1 MKTKIV
7 QYPFIQQTAF
17 GAVKIYREGS
27 GEYSRFCVAWPSD
40 EGRQRKRFS
49 SEWEAH
55 QRAEEII
62 DDLKR
67 GTRLRSQISSK
78 SAACIIEYERLL
90 KDHGATI
97 GDAVRFFVSN
107 REVETGKQIDSMEAV
122 KIYLDRFE
130 KPSGRHYET
139 TRSILRSFGRSFRKT
154 LDAITSNELETYL
167 RALSTSGRTRN
178 NHLNYLKTFFK
189 WAQKR
194 QGYLPEGRLL
204 EIEKL
209 SSFAEEGSKI
219 QVFSPAELKKI
230 LAQCGS
236 DLLPYFVIGAFAG
249 VRCAEILRLSWENIK
264 LDDGVI
270 ELTSDITKTKRRRL
284 AYMPPNLIE
293 WLKPFAGRSGRIAPS
308 ATPLS
313 RHRASLCSKVGV
325 AWRDNGLRKSYIS
338 YRMAQVG
345 SDAAQVAKQ
354 CGNSPSMIEERY
366 KGLVTPRVADEWFSI
381 YPTN

>member
-1 MKTKIV
+1 MKTKVI
-7 QYPFIQQTAF
+7 QYPFIQQTPF

-27 GEYSRFCVAWPSD
+27 GTYARFCVAWPSD

-67 GTRLRSQISSK
+67 GNRLRSQISSR
-78 SAACIIEYERLL
+78 SAACLTEYDRLL
-90 KDHGATI
+90 KEHGATI
-97 GDAVRFFVSN
+97 GDAVRFFVSH
-107 REVETGKQIDSMEAV
+107 RELKTGKRIDAMEAV
-122 KIYLDRFE
+122 KIFLDTFE
-130 KPSGRHYET
+130 KSSGRHYET
-139 TRSILRSFGRSFRKT
+139 TCSILKSFGRSFKKT
-154 LDAITSNELETYL
+154 LDSITSNELEEYF
-167 RALSTSGRTRN
+167 RALSPSGRTRN

-194 QGYLPEGRLL
+194 QGYLPEGRLM

-209 SSFAEEGSKI
+209 KPFPKEESKI
-219 QVFSPAELKKI
+219 RVFTPAELKKL
-230 LAQCGS
+230 LAHS
-236 DLLPYFVIGAFAG
+236 ADDLVPYLAIGAFAG

-264 LDDGVI
+264 LDEGII

-293 WLKPFAGRSGRIAPS
+293 WLRPFKDSSGLVAP
-308 ATPLS
+308 TTMQL
-313 RHRASLCSKVGV
+313 RRRRACLCSKAGV
-325 AWRDNGLRKSYIS
+325 VWKDNGLRKSYIS
-338 YRMAQVG
+338 YRMAQVD

-354 CGNSPSMIEERY
+354 CGNSPSMVEERY
-366 KGLVTPRVADEWFSI
+366 KGLVTPRVAEEWFSI
-381 YPTN
+381 YPTR